1 MEQMDSTMFVLIVA
15 WSIVTVALILM
26 WIYRSTLENREEDQI
41 FLDAAQESMAR
52 EQRIIVAR
60 IEKLSKPITS
70 LIVASSALL
79 LVIAGIWLWQGF
91 KNF

>member
-1 MEQMDSTMFVLIVA
+1 MESMGSTMYILVVA
-15 WSIVTVALILM
+15 WSVVTVLLICM

-52 EQRIIVAR
+52 EQRAIVAR
-60 IEKLSKPITS
+60 IEKLAVPIKS
-70 LIVASSALL
+70 LICISGALL
-79 LVIAGIWLWQGF
+79 LVIAGMWLWQGY

>member
-1 MEQMDSTMFVLIVA
+1 MESMDSTMFVLVVA

-52 EQRIIVAR
+52 DQRAIVAR
-60 IEKLSKPITS
+60 IEKLSRPITS
-70 LIVASSALL
+70 LMVVSGALL
-79 LVIAGIWLWQGF
+79 LVMAGMWLWQGY

>member
-1 MEQMDSTMFVLIVA
+1 MESMGSTMFVLIVT
-15 WSIVTVALILM
+15 WSIITVILILM

-52 EQRIIVAR
+52 EQRAIVAR
-60 IEKLSKPITS
+60 IEKLSRPITS

>member
-1 MEQMDSTMFVLIVA
+1 MESMGSTMFVLIVA
-15 WSIVTVALILM
+15 WSIVTVILILM

-52 EQRIIVAR
+52 EQRAIVAR
-60 IEKLSKPITS
+60 IEKLSRPITS

>member
-1 MEQMDSTMFVLIVA
+1 MEQMGSTMFVLIVA

-52 EQRIIVAR
+52 EQRLIVAR

>member
-1 MEQMDSTMFVLIVA
+1 MEEMGSTMFVLIVT
-15 WSIVTVALILM
+15 WSIVTVILILM

-52 EQRIIVAR
+52 EQRAIVAR

-70 LIVASSALL
+70 LMVASGALL

>member
-52 EQRIIVAR
+52 EQRAIVAR
-60 IEKLSKPITS
+60 IERLSKPITS
-70 LIVASSALL
+70 LIVISGALL